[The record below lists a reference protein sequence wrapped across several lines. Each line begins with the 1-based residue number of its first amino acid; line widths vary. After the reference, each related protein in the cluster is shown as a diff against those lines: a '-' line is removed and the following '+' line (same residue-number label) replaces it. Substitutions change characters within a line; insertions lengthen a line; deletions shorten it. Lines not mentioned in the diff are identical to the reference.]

1 MISVKN
7 ILKKENLIAAGGL
20 GAGSLAAEI
29 VAAKVKVAFTGDDL
43 VVKNEKLIPYIPVM
57 AGLLLA
63 TSTGFVK
70 NVGYGMLAQGVAKV
84 GKSLIPVE
92 TLESLGIAGTNTML
106 GNVMFGEPAA
116 QASLGGYSSSN
127 SGSSAYDYTGGAA
140 GEMNY

>member
-7 ILKKENLIAAGGL
+7 ILKRENLVAAGGL

-29 VAAKVKVAFTGDDL
+29 VTAKVKQAFTGDDG
-43 VVKNEKLIPYIPVM
+43 VVKNERVIGYVPLA

-70 NVGYGMLAQGVAKV
+70 NVGYGMLAQSVAKL
-84 GKSLIPVE
+84 GKSIIPVE
-92 TLESLGIAGTNTML
+92 TQVQLGIGGDNTML
-106 GNVMFGEPAA
+106 SGVMFGEPAA
-116 QASLGGYSSSN
+116 QASLGAYNTSN
-127 SGSSAYDYTGGAA
+127 TGSTAYDYTGGAA

>member
-29 VAAKVKVAFTGDDL
+29 VSAKVKKAFTGDDG
-43 VVKNEKLIPYIPVM
+43 VVKNEKLIGYVPL
-57 AGLLLA
+57 ATGLLLS

-70 NVGYGMLAQGVAKV
+70 NVGYGMLAQSVAKL

-92 TLESLGIAGTNTML
+92 TQDALGISGIDTML
-106 GNVMFGEPAA
+106 SGVMFGEPS
-116 QASLGGYSSSN
+116 QASLGGYNASSS
-127 SGSSAYDYTGGAA
+127 GSAAYDYTGGAA